1 MPARSDSIEAYG
13 SSVKAARQAR
23 GLNQRELAKQLAIA
37 PLVLGKIERGE
48 LRPATD
54 LAQRIVELLQTQA
67 PAESAPA
74 EDVGVQ
80 TRAPPSVNLT
90 RVTGGPALGEPETSS
105 DEPRL
110 RAQLSKR
117 GYRII
122 ERIGEGGFGSVYR
135 AEQTSVGRDV
145 AIKVIRPELANDT
158 DFIRRFE
165 LEARLVARLEHPHIV
180 PLYDYWREPGAAFMV
195 MRYLRGGSVAD
206 RLSDPDGKPLRLLA
220 LIGQIGQALHA
231 AHQAGIVHRDLK
243 PANVLLD
250 SRGNACLA
258 DFGIA
263 KLLDNDSGATRMG
276 EFMGSVA
283 YAAPEQLR
291 GEAVSPASD
300 IYALGVMC
308 FELVSGRRP
317 FAAATPAGLI
327 QQHLNCEPP
336 DAREFVPELP
346 AALADAIAAALQKL
360 PERRP
365 SDAHSFVAMIDTAVR
380 AAMHS
385 GWNGKVAYGQSLT
398 LGQELAPTPTALLQ
412 ISDTDNPYRGLSAFS
427 EADERN
433 FFGREALVDQLL
445 LMLGEQSSYA
455 RALFV
460 VGSSGSGKSSVVR
473 AGLIPALRLGGV
485 RGSRRWLIA
494 DCMPGRDPQR
504 SLAQALARVSV
515 RADVDPEALIS
526 GDAYGLTRAIDRC
539 LPNEPGCELLL
550 LVDQFEE
557 LFTLCDDEAARNAFI
572 ASITTALL
580 DPHSRL
586 RMIFTLRADFLDR
599 PLQYADLGELLRE
612 RTALVPAMSPDEIE
626 RAIVGPARRLGVQF
640 QDGLVAALL
649 ADSSR
654 QAGALPLLQYALT
667 ELFARREENTLT
679 LKAFQAFGGIRGALA
694 GRADASY
701 AGLDEAGRRA
711 AQQLFLRL
719 TTLGEGSEDTRR
731 RVSLSEIEAVA
742 ADDNA
747 GHLAAQAAAIE
758 VFSKAR
764 LLTFDRDPS
773 SGERTVELAHE
784 ALLRSWSQLRDWLSM
799 ARSDLRLQRQLA
811 QAATAWRE
819 NRFDHSF
826 LLTGNRL
833 AQIQPLAKGE
843 LVALS
848 REEETFLQASLQ
860 ADDDERRA
868 SSERA
873 ARELAQARQLA
884 EEQQRAAEVQR
895 RGNVRLRWLV
905 AGLGLVLAFASWQGF
920 QLQRRGTALAEE
932 TRRANQEATSANALS
947 DFWSELFAT
956 ADPNQSRGRGR
967 ELTVVEVLDG
977 GLATVDARLAA
988 APRARAKLL
997 LTMGRSFRQLGAFD
1011 NAQTALD
1018 KAVVVTGDDAPVA
1031 ERIELLLERGRL
1043 LADRARPDEALVEL
1057 EQAQKLQDSS
1067 GAAPLVRATTLN
1079 IIASIYNDQTKLA
1092 SAEPLLRETLK
1103 LRRAHGA
1110 SDSEIA
1116 ASLNNLAFTLLTLG
1130 QAREARDLFR
1140 EGAELR
1146 ERMQS
1151 ELSLDATLMR
1161 MNMAV
1166 ASRDLGD
1173 FAAANDEFAQVR
1185 TRLLQLVGGDG
1196 AAPPQHPTLA
1206 GLLLH
1211 ESSNALLQNELP
1223 LALEKIEASL
1233 AMTVSLNGGQVDAPA
1248 TLPQRRDRGRTLL
1261 LMGRLDEAEPDI
1273 VFACAQIRQRFGE
1286 ASSAN
1291 GACTLLSAE
1300 LAAARGD
1307 SQAALE
1313 QAGASIDIFSA
1324 RPDRELRSGIDLAR
1338 ALLLRHRLATP
1349 PAAADLER
1357 ALALLKRAEDLVR
1370 ARQLLE
1376 RVSG

>member
-1 MPARSDSIEAYG
+1 MSNGPELSE
-13 SSVKAARQAR
+13 
-23 GLNQRELAKQLAIA
+23 RES
-37 PLVLGKIERGE
+37 PG
-48 LRPATD
+48 D
-54 LAQRIVELLQTQA
+54 
-67 PAESAPA
+67 ES
-74 EDVGVQ
+74 
-80 TRAPPSVNLT
+80 
-90 RVTGGPALGEPETSS
+90 
-105 DEPRL
+105 RL
-110 RAQLSKR
+110 RTQLSKR

-122 ERIGEGGFGSVYR
+122 ERIGEGGFGAVYR
-135 AEQTSVGRDV
+135 AEQTTVGRDV
-145 AIKVIRPELANDT
+145 AIKVVRPELANDA

-206 RLSDPDGKPLRLLA
+206 RLANAEAKPLRLLA

-250 SRGNACLA
+250 ERGNACLA

-263 KLLDNDSGATRMG
+263 KLLGNDSGATRMG

-308 FELVSGRRP
+308 FELVTGRRP
-317 FAAATPAGLI
+317 FTAATPAGLI

-365 SDAHSFVAMIDTAVR
+365 ADAYSFVAMIDTAVR
-380 AAMHS
+380 AAMQS

-398 LGQELAPTPTALLQ
+398 LGQELAPTPTALMQ
-412 ISDTDNPYRGLSAFS
+412 ISDTDNPYRGLSAFA

-515 RADVDPEALIS
+515 RADVDPEALIG
-526 GDAYGLTRAIDRC
+526 GDAYGLARAIDRC

-557 LFTLCDDEAARNAFI
+557 LFTLCDDESARNAFI

-626 RAIVGPARRLGVQF
+626 RAIVGPARRLGLQF

-667 ELFARREENTLT
+667 ELFQRREENTLT

-701 AGLDEAGRRA
+701 AGLDAAGRRA

-742 ADDNA
+742 ATDNPE
-747 GHLAAQAAAIE
+747 HLAAQAAAIE
-758 VFSKAR
+758 AFSTAR
-764 LLTFDRDPS
+764 LLTFDRDPG

-784 ALLRSWSQLRDWLSM
+784 ALLRSWSQLRDWLSA
-799 ARSDLRLQRQLA
+799 ARGDLRLQRQLA
-811 QAATAWRE
+811 QAAMAWRE
-819 NRFDHSF
+819 NRFDRSF
-826 LLTGNRL
+826 LLAGNRL
-833 AQIQPLAKGE
+833 AQLQPLARGE

-848 REEETFLQASLQ
+848 REEEAFLQASLQ
-860 ADDDERRA
+860 ADDEERRA
-868 SSERA
+868 ASERA

-884 EEQQRAAEVQR
+884 EEQQRAAQVQR

-905 AGLGLVLAFASWQGF
+905 AGLGVVLAFASWQAL
-920 QLQRRGTALAEE
+920 QLQRRGSALAEE

-977 GLATVDARLAA
+977 GLATVDTRLAA

-997 LTMGRSFRQLGAFD
+997 LTMGRSFRQLGAYD

-1018 KAVVVTGDDAPVA
+1018 KAVAVTGDDAPVA

-1043 LADRARPDEALVEL
+1043 LADRARPEEALVEL

-1092 SAEPLLRETLK
+1092 SAEPLLRETLE

-1161 MNMAV
+1161 LNMAV

-1173 FAAANDEFAQVR
+1173 FASANDEFAQVR

-1206 GLLLH
+1206 GLALH
-1211 ESSNALLQNELP
+1211 ESVNAGLQNDLA
-1223 LALEKIEASL
+1223 LALEKIQASL
-1233 AMTVSLNGGQVDAPA
+1233 AMTVSLNGGQADAPA
-1248 TLPQRRDRGRTLL
+1248 TLGARRERGRILL
-1261 LMGRLDEAEPDI
+1261 LMGRLDEAEADI
-1273 VFACAQIRQRFGE
+1273 VFASAQIRQRFGE
-1286 ASSAN
+1286 ASSAY

-1300 LAAARGD
+1300 LAEARGNPR
-1307 SQAALE
+1307 AALE
-1313 QAGASIDIFSA
+1313 QAGVAIDVFSG
-1324 RPDRELRSGIDLAR
+1324 RPDRELRSGVDLAR

-1349 PAAADLER
+1349 PAAADLEQAR
-1357 ALALLKRAEDLVR
+1357 TRLKRAEDLVR
-1370 ARQLLE
+1370 ARQLME
-1376 RVSG
+1376 RLSG